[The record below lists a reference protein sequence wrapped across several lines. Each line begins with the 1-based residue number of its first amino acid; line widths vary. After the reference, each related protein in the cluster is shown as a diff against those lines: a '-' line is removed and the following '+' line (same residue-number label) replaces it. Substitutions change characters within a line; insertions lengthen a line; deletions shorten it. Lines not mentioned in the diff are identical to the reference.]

1 MVSMVFV
8 VIVAGMGV
16 VMVQMHTGQTRR
28 LERAIDNKRALYIAE
43 AGIAEGFLAVA
54 EGKSGNIASETEPAR
69 FGDGVFWVE
78 AEDVGGGL
86 VALTSNGLCG
96 KGRFSLNATLKRS
109 FDPVASLG
117 VYSVDGMVVGEGVI
131 ADGYF
136 STRGT
141 FADQIDA
148 DLGADSTGEGA
159 LLASGA
165 DITLTGAEVGSRPR
179 RRGRGGVGASTAG
192 STVYGSCR
200 PGPEGAVS
208 VGTGVSVTGSTSPS
222 AADAALP
229 GISLPDL
236 DATQEA
242 TFRGL
247 SATMPP
253 GEHGFSKVELPSKMQ
268 LTLQGPATYLLGE
281 LVIPDSAELIVDSTG
296 GQVTIFVESHLR
308 VEAGGKLTTVTADPA
323 GLVLMVAADE
333 WQDFDG
339 DSIADPPVE
348 FFPSGDFHGFV
359 YAPESDITIESSTRF
374 FGGIVARTVTLGDEV
389 HITFDRSLV
398 DSEIVAAG
406 LPLLVAW
413 RVKDLPAVPIVQ
425 QHKDPLDY
433 LSEQGVTPKE
443 SGQAHKDEFL
453 EIQYYDTGGKLT
465 TYSGDVASFDWNEV
479 ETVTGVVWD
488 DDPVIGDEGQV
499 KSVPLSLSGKEPLYR
514 EKSGKGRKGWG
525 KGRKGWGK
533 GRKGWGKGRKRSG
546 KHGGTLRKR

>member
-78 AEDVGGGL
+78 AEDVGGGM

-141 FADQIDA
+141 FADQVDT
-148 DLGADSTGEGA
+148 DLGADTTGEGA

-165 DITLTGAEVGSRPR
+165 DITLTGAEAGSPPH
-179 RRGRGGVGASTAG
+179 RGRGGAGASTAG
-192 STVYGSCR
+192 STIYGSCR

-222 AADAALP
+222 AADATLP

-253 GEHGFSKVELPSKMQ
+253 GEHGFAKVELPAKMQ

-281 LVIPDSAELIVDSTG
+281 LVVPDGAELVVDSTG
-296 GQVTIFVESHLR
+296 GQVTIFVENHLR

-359 YAPESDITIESSTRF
+359 YAPESDIRIESSTRF
-374 FGGIVARTVTLGDEV
+374 FGGIVARSVTLGDDV

-413 RVKDLPAVPIVQ
+413 RVKDLPSVPIVQ

-433 LSEQGVTPKE
+433 LSDKGVTPKG
-443 SGQAHKDEFL
+443 SAQAHKDQYL
-453 EIQYYDTGGKLT
+453 EIQYYDAGGTLT
-465 TYSGDVASFDWNEV
+465 SYSGDVASFDWNEV

-499 KSVPLSLSGKEPLYR
+499 RSVPQSLSSKEPLSR
-514 EKSGKGRKGWG
+514 ERSGKWRKRLDKWRKKLGKGRMGS
-525 KGRKGWGK
+525 
-533 GRKGWGKGRKRSG
+533 GKGRKRSG
-546 KHGGTLRKR
+546 RNNAARRDW